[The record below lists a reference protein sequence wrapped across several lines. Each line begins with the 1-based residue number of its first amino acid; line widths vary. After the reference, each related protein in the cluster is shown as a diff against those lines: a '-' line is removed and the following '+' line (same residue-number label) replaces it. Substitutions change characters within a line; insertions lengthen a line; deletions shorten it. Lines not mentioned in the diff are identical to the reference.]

1 VVQNGITS
9 YLQGDGEWNASR
21 ADLSIISDT
30 HIGEFTIEIPFKVT
44 GNALLEIIIKKI
56 ESNVTLNNVYVAVN
70 AVSMEN
76 LFSVPMLKRNSVNT
90 RYDETNNVIISRNP
104 EFGPAYNVTA
114 LSGFIKNGIFYY
126 DGNVIKPAK
135 AWSWDGGTPQQMAV
149 YNHLQLLCYHS
160 KPNNLITGDIVN
172 ADVIKTAAIYVWGG
186 KEHLLISGTYNYLNG
201 RIEGAV
207 LREFVRYDDMWGDV
221 TGSSL
226 PDVETGSATSAEEGG
241 SSSSGVTN
249 ENTTNVVIGGEGGG
263 SVTIDPFLSDTS
275 TNAVQNKAIKAY
287 VDAADKALSDRITEI
302 EENGAGG
309 GGQVDTAM
317 SATSENAVQNKVIK
331 TYVDNES
338 RKAYDNAYNDAVAA
352 STAYTNSAKQQLI
365 ASKAGAFY
373 VEPSTDLFI
382 VFTTEEKKAAYISS
396 GDESGVLGKFA
407 LGGGGGASETLYD
420 MQVINLQPSFS
431 FTTSSEKMMI
441 SAGFRSRVKYA
452 GDTDYQTFS
461 ESAIFSVEVYKQGS
475 ASASVVS
482 AGNVVANGGTFSI
495 DMKPYVGNGSNT
507 VIIRAVG
514 LISSKEGVAS
524 TTVAVTTMSLSAF
537 GFDWA
542 KAWVQGQDY
551 RINLRVQGS
560 LAKKLYVQINGKTIT
575 ESVGTWN
582 SADVAYGFDLKASN
596 HPASSGVYQLKM
608 WLKADASGV
617 TSETL
622 TYNIMCVRSTE
633 VSTAKL
639 VCINE
644 VATEVDNYSESK
656 IFAYAAYNGGGSSAT
671 PTLSIQKG
679 STTIASSSVS
689 VNTGVQHDYTYAF
702 ALAMT
707 ETSAAITAKAVFGN
721 TQTASIT
728 LKNETSFAPVS
739 GYNFYMNAAT
749 RSNGDTYKTYL
760 VNEANGER
768 IYASWQDMAWVDG
781 MDGWTTDEDG
791 NKCLLI
797 PALSKAYVNYA
808 PMQNASVLTLEMQYK
823 VKNVSDFS
831 EDIITIASG
840 AASSWMG
847 VKVKPTNI
855 TLHSQSLFT
864 DDLKQGYNLQD
875 EKMVHLVV
883 AIIQNYQ
890 STGNIAVIYVNGVKK
905 CSFEW
910 SRGDTFSHGGELVLG
925 SDTADLYLYMMRVY
939 ATQFDWPQVMQNY
952 ISSIHSAATKAQTKR
967 REDSVLADND
977 TFDYDKIYG
986 KYNTFVVEL
995 PRGAALPDILHPAEV
1010 ENTNLYINIV
1020 QDKTCSIQGEFLNV
1034 PLEGQGT
1041 TAMTY
1046 YRWNLRSKTDTI
1058 RITAKKNVAS
1068 SMHSHK
1074 MGATRLFNDLN
1085 RAIVGAN
1092 EANGRVSVYQYPA
1105 YGLRKVENEDAVG
1118 TYYYESMGLYTI
1130 GPDKGDKPTFGYDN
1144 SAYKSTLIHMEGT
1157 DHSPRGVGMDYP
1169 WEQMTVGENVDG
1181 DMFIGPKNSLGQLGD
1196 EAWEIGACGDK
1207 KTASDMK
1214 AYLDVEFAPAYR
1226 IDYECTPL
1234 IAALPSGET
1243 IASVNAD
1250 VAAFRAREAWN
1261 GFAYGDC
1268 IIFDADYNTYYFNEV
1283 SQSYVADGRKAHD
1296 GLTTSYGFSTSALAS
1311 ASDKAAYIRQCRRLR
1326 YRAEMEQYWHRDD
1339 SLFHA
1344 CFLDLIGATDNEKKN
1359 SYPYKFGTLASGS
1372 RWRWRQDDLDTIFDI
1387 NNQGSADKSYSIMNT
1402 DKQGGTMIFKGNTS
1416 YHWRCIR
1423 EYYKDE
1429 MKTMMQT
1436 IFTKMISLS
1445 PYGSSD
1451 IQKLVGCIR
1460 HYFWDYAQEYFTGGA
1475 YNLDAKW
1482 TYEDAWR
1489 IYKSNSN
1496 VNAVHPLQQS
1506 LGSHYEAE
1514 VAWVTLRMLFLAS
1527 MNEYGAFVTYNDIS
1541 EGQIAFRQGGDFTF
1555 NLTPA
1560 IDMRPS
1566 VIQGQSKTG
1575 AKFASGRVKA
1585 GNAVAITTT
1594 ADSSA
1599 DTMVYVQGA
1608 DWLSD
1613 AGDFSKVRL
1622 GSTSRTFAI
1631 TSKRL
1636 QKIKVGDA
1644 TASKVTT
1651 NIEGLDI
1658 GACPSVEEID
1668 ARNITALH
1676 GEVDLTKC
1684 PRLRRAYFGGTSA
1697 TSILLPDG
1705 SKIQKYGLP
1714 STIQSLELRKLPLLT
1729 TSGLTYGDLNALT
1742 YLWVEDNAYLD
1753 GYDMLKA
1760 ALEDGSP
1767 LNNIRVIGFNKT
1779 ASADDTDFLLE
1790 LAEGDYHGITS
1801 TGAADN
1807 TIPPVLVGTVNYDT
1821 IDGDVYDALKA
1832 AYGNNLTINYNKLI
1846 AFIKFVDDEV
1856 KRVLI
1861 ANGVD
1866 TNNDGGIEVEEA
1878 EAVTDIGN
1886 WFANNNTITSFDE
1899 LQYFIGIKAI
1909 GGNYS
1914 DWTYGFKRCTNL
1926 KSVILPASVTSLKHG
1941 SFEGCTSLKSVGDMS
1956 HITTFLSRVFY
1967 GCSALSIDVN
1977 LPNLNSLGGAS
1988 FYGSGIKKV
1997 LSLGNIT
2004 ALPSDYERGC
2014 FRGCTAL
2021 TFVELSD
2028 KMTSIAA
2035 YSFYGCTALETF
2047 ICRAT
2052 TPPSLANANALTNT
2066 NNCPIYVPDASVDAY
2081 KSASNWS
2088 TFASRIKPLSYIE
2101 D

>member
-1 VVQNGITS
+1 MELDNIKQRTTWNDASASINSNFMKVRQAILALQSEGGGLDEAELEEYLTS
-9 YLQGDGEWNASR
+9 QGYTKEEWVLAQ
-21 ADLSIISDT
+21 
-30 HIGEFTIEIPFKVT
+30 
-44 GNALLEIIIKKI
+44 NALLEERI
-56 ESNVTLNNVYVAVN
+56 
-70 AVSMEN
+70 EN
-76 LFSVPMLKRNSVNT
+76 L
-90 RYDETNNVIISRNP
+90 EQ
-104 EFGPAYNVTA
+104 G
-114 LSGFIKNGIFYY
+114 GG
-126 DGNVIKPAK
+126 
-135 AWSWDGGTPQQMAV
+135 GGT
-149 YNHLQLLCYHS
+149 
-160 KPNNLITGDIVN
+160 
-172 ADVIKTAAIYVWGG
+172 
-186 KEHLLISGTYNYLNG
+186 
-201 RIEGAV
+201 
-207 LREFVRYDDMWGDV
+207 
-221 TGSSL
+221 
-226 PDVETGSATSAEEGG
+226 
-241 SSSSGVTN
+241 
-249 ENTTNVVIGGEGGG
+249 GGG
-263 SVTIDPFLSDTS
+263 SADIEGSEFIEVKNGKVSLVIDPQGGLGRTEQGLGIIDIPASALG
-275 TNAVQNKAIKAY
+275 NVPNKEY
-287 VDAADKALSDRITEI
+287 VDSAAKA
-302 EENGAGG
+302 
-309 GGQVDTAM
+309 
-317 SATSENAVQNKVIK
+317 
-331 TYVDNES
+331 
-338 RKAYDNAYNDAVAA
+338 AYDNAYNDAVAA

-382 VFTTEEKKAAYISS
+382 VFTTEEKKAAYIAS

-407 LGGGGGASETLYD
+407 LGGGGGASETLYT
-420 MQVINLQPSFS
+420 MRVTGLQSS
-431 FTTSSEKMMI
+431 YSYTTASEKMMI
-441 SAGFRSRVKYA
+441 SAQFESKVKYA
-452 GDTDYQTFS
+452 GSDSYETFS
-461 ESAIFSVEVYKQGS
+461 EDAVFSVDIFKGGEWKNVISQM
-475 ASASVVS
+475 VS
-482 AGNVVANGGTFSI
+482 HGGTFSA
-495 DMKPYVGNGSNT
+495 DLKPYVANGDNT
-507 VIIRAVG
+507 VRVTATGI
-514 LISSKEGVAS
+514 ISSASGVAA
-524 TTVAVTTMSLSAF
+524 TTVSVTTMSLSAF

-560 LAKKLYVQINGKTIT
+560 LAKTLYVQISGKTIT
-575 ESVGTWN
+575 ENVGTYN
-582 SADVAYGFDLKASN
+582 SADVAYQLDLKAAN

-622 TYNIMCVRSTE
+622 TYNIICVKSSE

-656 IFAYAAYNGGGSSAT
+656 IFAYAAYNGGGSTAS
-671 PTLSIQKG
+671 PTLSIVKG
-679 STTIASSSVS
+679 STTIASSSVT
-689 VNTGVQHDYTYAF
+689 VNTGMQHDYTFAF

-739 GYNFYMNAAT
+739 GYTFYMNAAT
-749 RSNGDTYKTYL
+749 RSNGDLYKTYL
-760 VNEANGER
+760 QNEANGQR
-768 IYASWQDMAWVDG
+768 VSASWKDMAWVDG

-797 PALSKAYVNYA
+797 PALSKAYVNFA

-823 VKNVSDFS
+823 VKNASDFS

-864 DDLKQGYNLQD
+864 DDLKQGYNVQD

-883 AIIQNYQ
+883 TIIQNYQ
-890 STGNIAVIYVNGVKK
+890 STSNIAVIYVNGVKK

-910 SRGDTFSHGGELVLG
+910 KVGDSFSHSGELILG

-939 ATQFDWPQVMQNY
+939 ATQFDWPQVLQNY
-952 ISSIHSAATKAQTKR
+952 ISSIHSAAEKAQTKR

-977 TFDYDKIYG
+977 TLDYDKIYG

-995 PRGAALPDILHPAEV
+995 PKGAALPNILNPSEV
-1010 ENTNLYINIV
+1010 EGTNLYINIV
-1020 QDKTCSIQGEFLNV
+1020 QDKSCSIQGDFLNV

-1092 EANGRVSVYQYPA
+1092 EAGGRVAVYQYPV
-1105 YGLRKVENEDAVG
+1105 YGFLKVENEDAPG
-1118 TYYYESMGLYTI
+1118 TYYYESIGLYTI

-1144 SAYKSTLIHMEGT
+1144 KTYKSTLIHMEGT

-1181 DMFIGPKNSLGQLGD
+1181 DAFIGPKNSLGQLGD

-1234 IAALPSGET
+1234 ISALPSGET
-1243 IASVNAD
+1243 IASVNAN

-1283 SQSYVADGRKAHD
+1283 SQSYVADGRKAYD
-1296 GLTTSYGFSTSALAS
+1296 GLTSYGFSTSALAS
-1311 ASDKAAYIRQCRRLR
+1311 ASDKAAYIRQYRRLR

-1372 RWRWRQDDLDTIFDI
+1372 RWRWRQDDLDTIFDV
-1387 NNQGSADKSYSIMNT
+1387 NNQGSADKSYSIMNA

-1416 YHWRCIR
+1416 YHWRCVR

-1436 IFTKMISLS
+1436 IFAKMMSLS

-1705 SKIQKYGLP
+1705 SKIQAYNLP
-1714 STIQSLELRKLPLLT
+1714 STIQRLTLRKLPLLT
-1729 TSGLTYGDLNALT
+1729 AGGITSSGLNALS
-1742 YLWVEDNAYLD
+1742 YLWVEDNKRLE
-1753 GYDMLKA
+1753 GYALLKS
-1760 ALEDGSP
+1760 ALEGGSP
-1767 LNNIRVIGFNKT
+1767 LNNIRVVGFDVNGTTADIEFLKTLANGEYHAVDEQGNPDNASLPYLEGSVYIAGT
-1779 ASADDTDFLLE
+1779 ASGKDRDFLK
-1790 LAEGDYHGITS
+1790 GKF
-1801 TGAADN
+1801 
-1807 TIPPVLVGTVNYDT
+1807 PVLVINA
-1821 IDGDVYDALKA
+1821 DG
-1832 AYGNNLTINYNKLI
+1832 
-1846 AFIKFVDDEV
+1846 FVDFIEFVDAEV
-1856 KRVLI
+1856 LRILL
-1861 ANGVD
+1861 ANGVGS
-1866 TNNDGGIEVEEA
+1866 DGGITIEQA
-1878 EAVTDIGN
+1878 EAVTTIGT
-1886 WFANNNTITSFDE
+1886 WFRGNTAIRNFNEFKEFINVTELGRNIVNNSYAPFYNCTGLQTISFPP
-1899 LQYFIGIKAI
+1899 
-1909 GGNYS
+1909 
-1914 DWTYGFKRCTNL
+1914 NL
-1926 KSVILPASVTSLKHG
+1926 AYIRHYA
-1941 SFEGCTSLKSVGDMS
+1941 FNGCTSLTSIGNLSEMS
-1956 HITTFLSRVFY
+1956 SSIKAINT
-1967 GCSALSIDVN
+1967 SAFQNCTSLIIDKLN
-1977 LPNLNSLGGAS
+1977 CPNLEDLGDNALRGVRIRRIENLGKLPTMPAATGGQQNYGATDCLEYCSLPDTLSTIRARS
-1988 FYGSGIKKV
+1988 FQGYSV
-1997 LSLGNIT
+1997 LKTLVIGT
-2004 ALPSDYERGC
+2004 
-2014 FRGCTAL
+2014 GCTSIENYLVNNCKAL
-2021 TFVELSD
+2021 TEVVV
-2028 KMTSIAA
+2028 K
-2035 YSFYGCTALETF
+2035 
-2047 ICRAT
+2047 AT
-2052 TPPSLANANALTNT
+2052 TPPTLDATAWSGASALAS
-2066 NNCPIYVPDASVDAY
+2066 IYVPDASVEAY
-2081 KSASNWS
+2081 KAATNWNQYQ
-2088 TFASRIKPLSYIE
+2088 ARIKPLSEYVE
-2101 D
+2101 E